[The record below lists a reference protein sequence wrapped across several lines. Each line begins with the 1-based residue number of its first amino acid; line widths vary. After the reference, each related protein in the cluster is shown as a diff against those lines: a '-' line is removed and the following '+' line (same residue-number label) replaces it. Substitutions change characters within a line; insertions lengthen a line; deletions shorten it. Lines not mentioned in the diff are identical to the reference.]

1 MIQAVIFDYGNVL
14 SRTLDPRPRAVW
26 EDKIGLAPGGL
37 QQAVHN
43 DQSWVEAQCGRMSI
57 AAYWNE
63 VGKTLNLTPP
73 EVKALRM
80 DFYRGD
86 SRNDDLVARIDQMRT
101 TGLRTAILSNFSP
114 ELRPML
120 TQQALQQRFDT
131 IVISAEIGVMKPAA
145 AAYQAV
151 LDRLALPA
159 ARCVFIDDQA
169 ANIAA
174 AQALGMY
181 GIVFRDNASCLAA
194 LDRLLMGN

>member
-14 SRTLDPRPRAVW
+14 SQTLDPRPRAVW
-26 EDKIGLAPGGL
+26 EDKIGLTSGGL

-43 DQSWVEAQCGRMSI
+43 DQSWVEVQCGRMST

-63 VGKTLNLTPP
+63 VGKTLNLTPQ
-73 EVKALRM
+73 EVAALRM

-86 SRNDDLVARIDQMRT
+86 SRNDDLVARIDQIRT

-114 ELRPML
+114 ELRTML
-120 TQQALQQRFDT
+120 TQQALQQRFDA

-194 LDRLLMGN
+194 LDRLLICH